1 LINKIT
7 TDIGGSGGGHDKAC
21 GASIPKDKITKFIN
35 TLNSSLA
42 K

>member
-1 LINKIT
+1 MPNNVVC
-7 TDIGGSGGGHDKAC
+7 HDKAC